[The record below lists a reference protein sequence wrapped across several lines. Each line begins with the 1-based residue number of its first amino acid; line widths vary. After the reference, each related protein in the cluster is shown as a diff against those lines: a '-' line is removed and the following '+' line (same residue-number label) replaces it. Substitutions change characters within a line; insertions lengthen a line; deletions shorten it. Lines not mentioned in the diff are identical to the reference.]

1 MWLKRKRKRRSRS
14 SEKRSD
20 MLVSN
25 KKFKRCSETERGR
38 EREIAKLII
47 EEN

>member
-38 EREIAKLII
+38 ERER
-47 EEN
+47 